1 MPLFYSIVVF
11 LGSLALVIVGS
22 KFLSHALG
30 RLGPRLN
37 IPEQLLG
44 FITALGAN
52 SPEISAAVVSM
63 ISGQQD
69 VAAGV
74 VFGSNLFNLAS
85 LLGVTA
91 VIAGQISLPRAAVL
105 LNGGVG
111 ILVTVVAVA
120 LVLGAAPPPLV
131 LGLALAIL
139 VPYVVLLT
147 LRRASLERLPLP
159 ASWKRFV
166 ISAAS
171 ELEEHAREIQQAE
184 AEDEREGEASKPASQ
199 KRGPNGIGRLQGSAL
214 KLALWVF
221 VALVVMVL
229 GSAGLVRSTTSLT
242 AGWLP
247 RRLLGTLVLAVL
259 TGIPNLYTAVR
270 LAKRHRGSAVV
281 TEAMNSNSLNILVGL
296 AIPSLVFG
304 DLTVHTPGGY
314 LDTWWLLLN
323 DGGGCLYSGG
333 RPRSGSQD
341 GDRSDRRLSGIR
353 RLVHI
358 PCLI

>member
-1 MPLFYSIVVF
+1 MPLLYSIFVF
-11 LGSLALVIVGS
+11 LGSLVLVVGGS
-22 KFLSHALG
+22 VFLSRALA

-44 FITALGAN
+44 FITALGAD

-63 ISGQQD
+63 ISGHQD
-69 VAAGV
+69 VAVGV

-111 ILVTVVAVA
+111 ILITALAVA

-131 LGLALAIL
+131 FGLALAIL
-139 VPYVVLLT
+139 IPYVVLLA

-159 ASWKRFV
+159 ASWRRFV
-166 ISAAS
+166 VSAAS
-171 ELEEHAREIQQAE
+171 ELEEHAKEIRQAGT
-184 AEDEREGEASKPASQ
+184 EDEGEDKLALL
-199 KRGPNGIGRLQGSAL
+199 KRGPKVIEPPRTSVW
-214 KLALWVF
+214 KLALF
-221 VALVVMVL
+221 IFAALVAMVL
-229 GSAGLVRSTTSLT
+229 GSTGLVRSATSLT

-247 RRLLGTLVLAVL
+247 SSLLGTLVLAVL

-270 LAKRHRGSAVV
+270 LAQRHRGSAVM
-281 TEAMNSNSLNILVGL
+281 TEAINSNSLNILVGL

-304 DLTVHTPGGY
+304 NLTAHTAGGY
-314 LDTWWLLLN
+314 LDTWWLLLMTVAVV
-323 DGGGCLYSGG
+323 CILAVG
-333 RPRSGSQD
+333 RGL
-341 GDRSDRRLSGIR
+341 DRRMGIGVIAAY
-353 RLVHI
+353 LTFVAFCI
-358 PCLI
+358 YLA

>member
-1 MPLFYSIVVF
+1 MPLFHSIVVF
-11 LGSLALVIVGS
+11 LASLALVIGGS
-22 KFLSHALG
+22 VFLSRALG
-30 RLGPRLN
+30 RFGPRLN

-44 FITALGAN
+44 FITALGAD

-69 VAAGV
+69 VAVGV

-120 LVLGAAPPPLV
+120 LVLGAAPPPLAFC
-131 LGLALAIL
+131 LALAPL
-139 VPYVVLLT
+139 VPYVVLLA
-147 LRRASLERLPLP
+147 LRRGSLERLPLP

-166 ISAAS
+166 VSAAS
-171 ELEEHAREIQQAE
+171 EVEEHARDIQQTAE
-184 AEDEREGEASKPASQ
+184 EDEREAEASKGTVPM
-199 KRGPNGIGRLQGSAL
+199 RGPHGIERPQTSVL
-214 KLALWVF
+214 KLALLVF
-221 VALVVMVL
+221 AALAVMVL
-229 GSAGLVRSTTSLT
+229 GSTGLVRSTTSLT

-247 RRLLGTLVLAVL
+247 RSLLGTLVLALL

-270 LAKRHRGSAVV
+270 LAQRHRGSAVM

-304 DLTVHTPGGY
+304 NLTAHTPGGY
-314 LDTWWLLLN
+314 LDTWWLLLMTVAVV
-323 DGGGCLYSGG
+323 CILAIG
-333 RPRSGSQD
+333 RGL
-341 GDRSDRRLSGIR
+341 DRKMGIGVIAAYLIFVALSIY
-353 RLVHI
+353 LA
-358 PCLI
+358 

>member
-1 MPLFYSIVVF
+1 MPMFYFIFVF
-11 LGSLALVIVGS
+11 LGSLTLVIGGS
-22 KFLSHALG
+22 VFLSRALS

-44 FITALGAN
+44 FITALGAD

-69 VAAGV
+69 VAVGV

-91 VIAGQISLPRAAVL
+91 VIAGQISLPRAGVL

-120 LVLGAAPPPLV
+120 LVLGTASPPIV
-131 LGLALAIL
+131 FGLALAIL
-139 VPYVVLLT
+139 VPYVVLLA
-147 LRRASLERLPLP
+147 LRPGSLERLPLP

-171 ELEEHAREIQQAE
+171 ELEEHAREIQQDE
-184 AEDEREGEASKPASQ
+184 AEDEKAEARKPAPP
-199 KRGPNGIGRLQGSAL
+199 KRGPNGVERPRTSVL
-214 KLALWVF
+214 KLALFVF
-221 VALVVMVL
+221 LALVVMVL
-229 GSAGLVRSTTSLT
+229 GSTGLVRSTTSLT

-247 RRLLGTLVLAVL
+247 RSLLGTLVLAVL

-270 LAKRHRGSAVV
+270 LAQRHRGSAVM
-281 TEAMNSNSLNILVGL
+281 TEAMNSNSLNILAGL

-314 LDTWWLLLN
+314 LDTWWLLLMTAAVV
-323 DGGGCLYSGG
+323 CILAVG
-333 RPRSGSQD
+333 RGL
-341 GDRSDRRLSGIR
+341 DRKMGIGVIAAY
-353 RLVHI
+353 LTFVALCI
-358 PCLI
+358 YLA